1 VLLGAAALA
10 SLADVTR
17 AWCDPASWLQGHA
30 LWHVL
35 SALAL
40 AQLFRFYARLPG
52 ARAGANV
59 TGEDRAA

>member
-1 VLLGAAALA
+1 VYRVGLALLGAAGLA

-17 AWCDPASWLQGHA
+17 AACDPESWLQGHA

-40 AQLFRFYARLPG
+40 AALFRFYERLP
-52 ARAGANV
+52 A
-59 TGEDRAA
+59 E